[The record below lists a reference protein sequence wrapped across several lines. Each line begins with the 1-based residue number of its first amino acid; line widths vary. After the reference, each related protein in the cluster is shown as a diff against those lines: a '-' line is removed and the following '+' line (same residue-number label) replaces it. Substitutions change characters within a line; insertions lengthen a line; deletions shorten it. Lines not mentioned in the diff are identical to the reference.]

1 MLIHL
6 LMSIGIQEI
15 SCAGFDGYSDQ
26 EDNYCN
32 PAMEYT
38 FVKQETV
45 YLNSH
50 MKEKISEF
58 REKIK
63 IEFVTYSAYD
73 VEEDIH
79 GAAI

>member
-1 MLIHL
+1 MTAINATMIDHR
-6 LMSIGIQEI
+6 E
-15 SCAGFDGYSDQ
+15 
-26 EDNYCN
+26 EDKIWIDETD
-32 PAMEYT
+32 PTAH
-38 FVKQETV
+38 QETV